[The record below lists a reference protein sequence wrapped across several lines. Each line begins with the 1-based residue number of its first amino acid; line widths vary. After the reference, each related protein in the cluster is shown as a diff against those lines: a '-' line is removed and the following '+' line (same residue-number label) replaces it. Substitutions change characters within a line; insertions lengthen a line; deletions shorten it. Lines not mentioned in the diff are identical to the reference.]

1 MSFTVEQILKG
12 TALGPMQSVGQMQ
25 VIPVL
30 GADDP
35 TFAPPELEVSTQGY
49 GTVLLRNVSDL
60 PTIVPPGAGWV
71 VEHKAQDHALGGASF
86 LRPRQ
91 HKTVD
96 TAMCIQQSQGGYIPT
111 AKHAMAIL
119 PAVLRPIALSMRKVV
134 GYSKL
139 WDALTQLNVAYGLRS
154 AGGSLAAFLRS
165 FGRQLDEFV
174 AELELVPRQIGAIV
188 LVSGEVVGIER
199 APSAAYF
206 AAVWSPLVR
215 LCYGSLA
222 LAAGKVHTTPPVTR
236 LPLQVTDHT
245 LSPLERVRA
254 ALRRV
259 EASEAAL
266 SLDVVE
272 SLGAIRLDRAEE
284 DDEVLDSHVL
294 RTVAN
299 EQWAGQVVTRL
310 DPAGGEAVVF
320 GSVTTRKVGPLAS

>member
-1 MSFTVEQILKG
+1 MSFTVEHILKG
-12 TALGPMQSVGQMQ
+12 TGLGPMQSVGQMQ

-35 TFAPPELEVSTQGY
+35 TVAPLELEVSTQGY

-71 VEHKAQDHALGGASF
+71 VSHKAQDHALGGGSF
-86 LRPRQ
+86 LRPQ
-91 HKTVD
+91 EHKAVD
-96 TAMCIQQSQGGYIPT
+96 TAMCIQQSQGGYIPN
-111 AKHAMAIL
+111 AKHALSIL
-119 PAVLRPIALSMRKVV
+119 PAVLRPQALAMRKVV

-139 WDALTQLNVAYGLRS
+139 WDALTRLNVAYGVRT
-154 AGGSLAAFLRS
+154 AGGSLAAFLQS

-174 AELELVPRQIGAIV
+174 AEFELVPRQIGAIV

-222 LAAGKVHTTPPVTR
+222 LSACKVRKDPPPTR
-236 LPLQVTDHT
+236 LPLRITDRM
-245 LSPLERVRA
+245 LSPLESVRA
-254 ALRRV
+254 ALREV
-259 EASEAAL
+259 ESTEASLAI
-266 SLDVVE
+266 DVVE
-272 SLGAIRLDRAEE
+272 SLCALRLERAEE
-284 DDEVLDSHVL
+284 PDDVLGNHVL
-294 RTVAN
+294 STVGS

-310 DPAGGEAVVF
+310 EPAKDETVVF
-320 GSVTTRKVGPLAS
+320 GSLTARTVGPLAN